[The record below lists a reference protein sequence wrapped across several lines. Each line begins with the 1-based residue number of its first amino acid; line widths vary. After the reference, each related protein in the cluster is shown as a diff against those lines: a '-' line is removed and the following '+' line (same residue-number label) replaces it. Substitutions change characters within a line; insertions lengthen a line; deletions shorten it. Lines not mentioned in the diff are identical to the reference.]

1 MEQAKRAGDGAALKD
16 SGNDEDAERQMWLLR
31 LDLAI
36 LRATGQQ
43 QSLKQARLIHSHTD
57 FSLPAFEQKFVCDLS
72 PLCLHHDQ
80 CTIHACASIFCEG

>member
-1 MEQAKRAGDGAALKD
+1 MEQAKRAGDEATLKD

-43 QSLKQARLIHSHTD
+43 QSLKQARFIHSHMD
-57 FSLPAFEQKFVCDLS
+57 LSIPAFDRSLLV
-72 PLCLHHDQ
+72 
-80 CTIHACASIFCEG
+80 I